1 MFVPPINEEKNN
13 ISTDAGNLLRTENDS
28 TDFKNENL
36 TTNVRRNKAKKHYFL
51 LKKYSK
57 TS

>member
-28 TDFKNENL
+28 TDFKN
-36 TTNVRRNKAKKHYFL
+36 
-51 LKKYSK
+51 
-57 TS
+57 